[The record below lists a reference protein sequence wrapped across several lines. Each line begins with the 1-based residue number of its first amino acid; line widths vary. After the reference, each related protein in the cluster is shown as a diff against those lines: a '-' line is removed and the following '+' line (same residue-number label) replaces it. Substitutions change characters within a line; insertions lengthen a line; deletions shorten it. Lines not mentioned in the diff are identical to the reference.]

1 MSSNSTQTGDA
12 IMTIATEAGVAEEIA
27 LTEAEALALAKF
39 VSRQGWAEFS
49 ASAADEAGAFLVKQS
64 VDKLQD
70 LMTRAGFLPR

>member
-12 IMTIATEAGVAEEIA
+12 IMTIATKARVAGEMAF
-27 LTEAEALALAKF
+27 TEAEALALAQF
-39 VSRQGWAEFS
+39 VNRQGWAEFS
-49 ASAADEAGAFLVKQS
+49 ASAADDAGAFLIKQS

>member
-12 IMTIATEAGVAEEIA
+12 IMTIATGAGVAEEIA
-27 LTEAEALALAKF
+27 LTEAEALALAQF

-49 ASAADEAGAFLVKQS
+49 ASAPDDAGAFLVKQS

-70 LMTRAGFLPR
+70 LMARAGFSPR

>member
-1 MSSNSTQTGDA
+1 MISNSTQSGDA
-12 IMTIATEAGVAEEIA
+12 TMTIATKAGVSGEIA
-27 LTEAEALALAKF
+27 FTEAKAIALAQF
-39 VSRQGWAEFS
+39 VNRQGWAEFS

>member
-1 MSSNSTQTGDA
+1 MSSNSIQTGDA

-27 LTEAEALALAKF
+27 LTEAEALALAQF

-49 ASAADEAGAFLVKQS
+49 ASAPDDAGAFLVKQS

-70 LMTRAGFLPR
+70 LMARAGFSPR